1 MEDFKDKFY
10 ALLIDKLDVN
20 QEELKPEAKFSDLGA
35 DSLDM
40 VELIIDFEK
49 TFNITIPDAD
59 IENIITI
66 GDAEE
71 YLRSKI
77 NIP

>member
-1 MEDFKDKFY
+1 MDDFKEKLH
-10 ALLIDKLDVN
+10 ALLIDKLNVN
-20 QEELKPEAKFSDLGA
+20 KEELKSDVKFIDLGA

-40 VELIIDFEK
+40 VELSIDFEK
-49 TFNITIPDAD
+49 TFNITIPDDD
-59 IENIITI
+59 IENFITI
-66 GDAEE
+66 GDAET